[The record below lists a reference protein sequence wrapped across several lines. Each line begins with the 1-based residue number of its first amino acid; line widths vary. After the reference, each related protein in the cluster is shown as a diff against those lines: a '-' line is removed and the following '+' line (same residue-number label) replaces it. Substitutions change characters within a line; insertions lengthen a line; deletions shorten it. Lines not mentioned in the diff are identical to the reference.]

1 LLPRLTLLRADGSQ
15 VQEPFLEQELWSPS
29 GKILTVLMHPGRVK
43 TGLKAQD
50 EKGPILSAGDD
61 VALH

>member
-1 LLPRLTLLRADGSQ
+1 
-15 VQEPFLEQELWSPS
+15 
-29 GKILTVLMHPGRVK
+29 MHPGRVK